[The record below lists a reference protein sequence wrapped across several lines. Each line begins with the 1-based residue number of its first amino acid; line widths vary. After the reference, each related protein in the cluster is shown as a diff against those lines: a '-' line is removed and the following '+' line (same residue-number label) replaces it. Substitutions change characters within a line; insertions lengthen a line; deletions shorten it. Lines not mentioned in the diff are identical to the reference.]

1 MAMLFALLI
10 LVGVLLWIQLP
21 FARLSYEGTVTEYR
35 LRPHR
40 RIALF
45 VYTAHFVYGVLL
57 VLVGVSSMALEHNH
71 SVTIALLNASF
82 GISFLMGM
90 IVFLRWGRF
99 IERVDWVLYYCIT
112 AATWLLILALS
123 IVLKVSQVEDLRRFD
138 TSHYTGSTGR
148 SFTITGGTHGTNL
161 SSHQSP
167 SR

>member
-1 MAMLFALLI
+1 MLISLLL

-21 FARLSYEGTVTEYR
+21 FARLSYESTVTEYR

-40 RIALF
+40 RIALL
-45 VYTAHFVYGVLL
+45 VYAAHFVYGVLL
-57 VLVGVSSMALEHNH
+57 ILVGVSSMALEYNH
-71 SVTIALLNASF
+71 SVTITLVNASL

-90 IVFLRWGRF
+90 VVFLYWGRF
-99 IERVDWVLYYCIT
+99 FERVDWVLYYSIT

-123 IVLKVSQVEDLRRFD
+123 IVLKASQVEDLRRFD
-138 TSHYTGSTGR
+138 TSQYTGSTGR